1 METQLLLAWKHIPN
15 SNLCTDF
22 GQRNV
27 IFFLLN
33 SIIAEAFCAITA
45 KKLSLLLLRIGRA
58 EFGAS
63 PRPCSHTR
71 GLCCIAASRIT
82 RGGNCPR
89 LPNLEESNLCLQ
101 TIQQARGHQ
110 THHQHHHHQHQH
122 PRPSSQH
129 VPREKNPPFKNCSR
143 PPGWSPA
150 SCSHRCTSVDTP
162 GPCWTSKPRSLSD
175 PAATS
180 ESRCLFAGLIGRRL
194 IPRVPS
200 GNLAASRRHQ
210 TRCAETED

>member
-1 METQLLLAWKHIPN
+1 MKTQLLLAWKHIPN

-22 GQRNV
+22 GQRN

-45 KKLSLLLLRIGRA
+45 KKLSLLLLLLTIGRA

-110 THHQHHHHQHQH
+110 THHHHHQHPH
-122 PRPSSQH
+122 PSSQH
-129 VPREKNPPFKNCSR
+129 VPREKIPLSR
-143 PPGWSPA
+143 TAAGRRA
-150 SCSHRCTSVDTP
+150 GHR
-162 GPCWTSKPRSLSD
+162 
-175 PAATS
+175 PAALTGAHQS
-180 ESRCLFAGLIGRRL
+180 TLQVPAGLQNRGAYQILQPHLR
-194 IPRVPS
+194 
-200 GNLAASRRHQ
+200 AAAFLQ
-210 TRCAETED
+210 G